1 MSDESDL
8 VAGLQG
14 ETPTVTET
22 PADAPEDGDA
32 ADDAGETGDAGGE
45 DAADGQGA
53 EDKAAKKPDGT
64 EKYRGIARRAARA
77 QKKVAARMAE
87 LRAEESRVGL
97 SRQER
102 EELAALRQVKELVG
116 KSPREAARALGI
128 DLNKLYEEILAA
140 DTPEERA
147 RLAARAEIEATEK
160 ARKEAEAKAR
170 DEHNRQA
177 HAHAER
183 AFIAQAADPKA
194 YPFLDDIL
202 RTDSGKIDVEV
213 LPTFL
218 ARGLSIG
225 REIQAELQR
234 MNRAEPGKGWD
245 RDPTDEEILRE
256 YNAREQ
262 RRFERR
268 RGAAAP
274 GSTAAD
280 AQGGTPGESRAKARG
295 GTRTLSNR
303 AAGERTALPEPPTT
317 REGTVSALAGAIRK
331 MGIARR

>member
-1 MSDESDL
+1 MADESDL

-14 ETPTVTET
+14 ETQTVTET

-32 ADDAGETGDAGGE
+32 VDGTGETADAGGE
-45 DAADGQGA
+45 DAAEDAA

-64 EKYRGIARRAARA
+64 EKYRGLARRAARA
-77 QKKVAARMAE
+77 AKKVEARMAE

-102 EELAALRQVKELVG
+102 EELAALRQVKGLVG

-128 DLNKLYEEILAA
+128 DLNKLYEEILAT

-147 RLAARAEIEATEK
+147 RQAARAELEAAEK
-160 ARKEAEAKAR
+160 TRADALAKQQAERQKE
-170 DEHNRQA
+170 A

-183 AFIAQAADPKA
+183 AFIAQAQDATK
-194 YPFLDDIL
+194 YPYLDDV
-202 RTDSGKIDVEV
+202 KPAV
-213 LPTFL
+213 LLTE
-218 ARGLSIG
+218 GLSIG

-234 MNRAEPGKGWD
+234 LHRAEPGKGWD